1 MSEEPSAN
9 RYGYSAGAASAN
21 MLAEISEEQ
30 RLSIYVYDAS

>member
-9 RYGYSAGAASAN
+9 RSGYTAGAASAN